1 MRKNLSLIIL
11 FLYSSLSLGVENKIA
26 IIDDF
31 SNSKSHGHL
40 VSKSFSEYKGDLKFK
55 PEVIELNIAASHLSF
70 SELIDLAISLKVK
83 VINLSFESVGL
94 EYNYEDYR
102 ILKKASDSGIWIV
115 VASGNYGQEL
125 KPKTNP
131 VYPCMYRISQLVCIG
146 ASVKNKVWEKS
157 NYGGWVFAY
166 ADGVLDKQIGTSFSA
181 PKISQAIMLFYEN
194 SKNANFDKD
203 YLITSFVKE
212 TSIVDL
218 RSYES
223 QIKYELQTS
232 SKALKGPI

>member
-1 MRKNLSLIIL
+1 MKKVINLMF
-11 FLYSSLSLGVENKIA
+11 FLYTSLSFGTENKIA

-55 PEVIELNIAASHLSF
+55 PEVIELNVSASHLSF
-70 SELIDLAISLKVK
+70 YDLINLAIELKVK

-102 ILKKASDSGIWIV
+102 ILKKASDAGIWIV

-131 VYPCMYRISQLVCIG
+131 VYPCMYRVSQLVCIG
-146 ASVKNKVWEKS
+146 ASVNNKVWEKS
-157 NYGGWVFAY
+157 NYGSWVFAY
-166 ADGVLDKQIGTSFSA
+166 ADGVLGKQIGTSFSA

-194 SKNANFDKD
+194 SKNAKFDKD
-203 YLITSFVKE
+203 YLISSFVKE

-223 QIKYELQTS
+223 QITYELKTS
-232 SKALKGPI
+232 LKVFKGPI